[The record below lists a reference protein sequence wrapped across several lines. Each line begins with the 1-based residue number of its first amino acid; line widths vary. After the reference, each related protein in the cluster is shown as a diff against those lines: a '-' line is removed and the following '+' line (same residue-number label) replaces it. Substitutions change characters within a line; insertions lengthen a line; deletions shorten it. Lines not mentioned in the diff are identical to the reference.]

1 MVVALSFAGVAA
13 ASSFAG
19 VAAASSTTVVPNI
32 AEEDST
38 SSLQVLIDD
47 GSMIGGDTDGELDM
61 FPSAAG
67 DNDNMLDAV
76 ASCCTL
82 DHS

>member
-1 MVVALSFAGVAA
+1 
-13 ASSFAG
+13 
-19 VAAASSTTVVPNI
+19 
-32 AEEDST
+32 
-38 SSLQVLIDD
+38 VLLDD
-47 GSMIGGDTDGELDM
+47 GSMIGDDTDDELDM
-61 FPSAAG
+61 IPSAAV